1 MYEIFEKLLE
11 EHQKTAYQ
19 VSKDTGIAT
28 ATLTEWKKGTYTP
41 KIDKLKVIADYFDV
55 PVTIFIKQGGDHN
68 ETDANKSNPQEMP

>member
-11 EHQKTAYQ
+11 EHRKTAYQ

-55 PVTIFIKQGGDHN
+55 PVTIFIK
-68 ETDANKSNPQEMP
+68 